1 MKLKKTIAIDEDL
14 YEWLLEKVKEKEFG
28 SISHGI
34 AKALVMLREDYQKKA
49 KQKEKVGFS

>member
-14 YEWLLEKVKEKEFG
+14 YEWLLEKVKQKEFG

-34 AKALVMLREDYQKKA
+34 AKALVMLREYYQKRG
-49 KQKEKVGFS
+49 EL